1 MIERLAKHLGHV
13 NQYSWET
20 RLKGEINKVK
30 QRLMKDTELG
40 RQVAQLESEKEYSL
54 DAVWLAT
61 SNKQIRELWTQV
73 AAECRWSGIRIIVVE
88 FCYWNQSA
96 RGDLTTIV
104 LNCKFA

>member
-73 AAECRWSGIRIIVVE
+73 GSLIGSENSILTK
-88 FCYWNQSA
+88 SA
-96 RGDLTTIV
+96 LEIEPV
-104 LNCKFA
+104 KE